1 MYHPF
6 SIAET
11 FKTAWDVTKKN
22 FLSIIIYAAIVTV
35 VLGVVQFFSAVIN
48 LSNDAFAGFL
58 VFLILMMIQ
67 TYATLGLYKLVFT
80 LMDNEYYEVDFSQML
95 PTMKMVLSFI
105 AICLLL
111 AFAIVTLNIGIEKSL
126 ENYSDTVTQNVKV
139 LEVMLILY
147 AALRYMFCA
156 CFIVDD
162 NSGPIESLRQ
172 SRILTKHHL
181 LHLLALL
188 GMMVLVIA
196 AGFFLIGKLV
206 LVLFPF
212 VNVILIV
219 TYRKLVFST
228 MDVDDDVAETH

>member
-22 FLSIIIYAAIVTV
+22 FLSIIVYAAIVTV
-35 VLGVVQFFSAVIN
+35 VLGVVQFFSAVVD

-95 PTMKMVLSFI
+95 PTMKMVWSFI

-111 AFAIVTLNIGIEKSL
+111 AFAIVTINIGIEKGL
-126 ENYSDTVTQNVKV
+126 ENYSNNIIQNVKV

-188 GMMVLVIA
+188 GIMVLVIA
-196 AGFFLIGKLV
+196 SGFFLIGKIV

>member
-22 FLSIIIYAAIVTV
+22 FLTIVIYSAIAAVA
-35 VLGVVQFFSAVIN
+35 LGVVQFFN
-48 LSNDAFAGFL
+48 AFVDVGSDTVTEFL
-58 VFLILMMIQ
+58 VFLVLMIIQ
-67 TYATLGLYKLVFT
+67 TYATLGLYKLIFT
-80 LMDNEYYEVDFSQML
+80 LIDSEYYEFEFSQL
-95 PTMKMVLSFI
+95 VPSIKMVFSFI
-105 AICLLL
+105 AICLFL
-111 AFAIVTLNIGIEKSL
+111 AFAIVTLNLVIEKGFEYYP
-126 ENYSDTVTQNVKV
+126 ENIMQYVQV

-162 NSGPIESLRQ
+162 NSGVIESLRQ
-172 SRILTKHHL
+172 SRLLTKSHM

-188 GMMVLVIA
+188 GLMVLVIA
-196 AGFFLIGKLV
+196 IGFMAIGKGILV
-206 LVLFPF
+206 LYPF
-212 VNVILIV
+212 VNVVVIV
-219 TYRKLVFST
+219 TYRKLVYSR

>member
-35 VLGVVQFFSAVIN
+35 VLGIVQFFSAVVDIR
-48 LSNDAFAGFL
+48 NDAFAEFL
-58 VFLILMMIQ
+58 VFLILMIIQ

-80 LMDNEYYEVDFSQML
+80 LMDNEYYEVDFAQML
-95 PTMKMVLSFI
+95 PTMKMVWSFI

-111 AFAIVTLNIGIEKSL
+111 AFAIVTLNIGIEKGL
-126 ENYSDTVTQNVKV
+126 ENYSDSVIQNVKV

-188 GMMVLVIA
+188 GIMVLVIA
-196 AGFFLIGKLV
+196 AGFFMVGKIV

-219 TYRKLVFST
+219 TYRKLVFSRI
-228 MDVDDDVAETH
+228 DVDDDVAETH

>member
-35 VLGVVQFFSAVIN
+35 VLGVVQFFSAVVDLN
-48 LSNDAFAGFL
+48 NDAFAGFL
-58 VFLILMMIQ
+58 VFLILMIIQ

-95 PTMKMVLSFI
+95 PTMKMVWSFI

-111 AFAIVTLNIGIEKSL
+111 AFAIVTINIGIEKGL
-126 ENYSDTVTQNVKV
+126 ENYSDTIIQNVKI

-188 GMMVLVIA
+188 GIMVLVIA
-196 AGFFLIGKLV
+196 TGFFLIGKIV

-228 MDVDDDVAETH
+228 LDVDDDVAETH

>member
-35 VLGVVQFFSAVIN
+35 VLGVVQFFSAVVDLN
-48 LSNDAFAGFL
+48 NDAFAGFL
-58 VFLILMMIQ
+58 VFLILMIIQ
-67 TYATLGLYKLVFT
+67 TYATLGLYKLIFT
-80 LMDNEYYEVDFSQML
+80 LMDNEYYEVEFSQML
-95 PTMKMVLSFI
+95 PTMKMVWSFI

-111 AFAIVTLNIGIEKSL
+111 AFAIVTINIGIEKGL
-126 ENYSDTVTQNVKV
+126 ENYSDNIIQNVKV

-188 GMMVLVIA
+188 GIMVLVIA
-196 AGFFLIGKLV
+196 VGFFAVGKIV

>member
-35 VLGVVQFFSAVIN
+35 VLGVVQFFSAVVDLN
-48 LSNDAFAGFL
+48 NDAFAGFL
-58 VFLILMMIQ
+58 VFLILMIIQ

-80 LMDNEYYEVDFSQML
+80 LMDNEYYEVEFSQML
-95 PTMKMVLSFI
+95 PTMKMVWSFI

-111 AFAIVTLNIGIEKSL
+111 AFAIVTLNIGIEKGL
-126 ENYSDTVTQNVKV
+126 ENYSDSVIQNVKV

-188 GMMVLVIA
+188 GIMVLVIA
-196 AGFFLIGKLV
+196 SGFFLIGKLV

>member
-22 FLSIIIYAAIVTV
+22 FLSIVIYAAIVTV
-35 VLGVVQFFSAVIN
+35 VLGVVQFFNAVVDV
-48 LSNDAFAGFL
+48 SNDPFASVL

-67 TYATLGLYKLVFT
+67 TYATLGLYKLIFT
-80 LMDNEYYEVDFSQML
+80 LMDNEYYEVEFSQML
-95 PTMKMVLSFI
+95 PTMKMVMSFI

-111 AFAIVTLNIGIEKSL
+111 AFAIVTLNIGIEKGL
-126 ENYSDTVTQNVKV
+126 QNYSDNIVQTVKV

-162 NSGPIESLRQ
+162 NSGPLESLRQ
-172 SRILTKHHL
+172 SRVLTKSHL

-196 AGFFLIGKLV
+196 LGFFLVGKII

-212 VNVILIV
+212 VNVVLIV

-228 MDVDDDVAETH
+228 LDVDDDVAETH

>member
-111 AFAIVTLNIGIEKSL
+111 AFAIVTLNIGIEKGL